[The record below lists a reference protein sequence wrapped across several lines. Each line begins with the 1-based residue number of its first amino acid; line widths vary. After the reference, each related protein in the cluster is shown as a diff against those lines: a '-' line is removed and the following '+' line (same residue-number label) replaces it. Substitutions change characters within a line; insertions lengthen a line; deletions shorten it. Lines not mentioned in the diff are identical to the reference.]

1 MNKSKFPSFN
11 SEQADH
17 FIRLVKEGLGTE
29 LATVIDGSKVNMNHL
44 VRYMH
49 ISKLCQARREERGL
63 SFKDISTQLK
73 IPQYRL
79 KAIEKNSIQN
89 IEPAIFDRY
98 IEFLGLQDEFQEW
111 LKENKDVYDEVGRNG

>member
-17 FIRLVKEGLGTE
+17 FIKLVKERLGTE
-29 LATVIDGSKVNMNHL
+29 LAGIIEGSGINMNQL
-44 VRYMH
+44 VRFIH
-49 ISKLCQARREERGL
+49 ISTLCKARREERGL

-79 KAIEKNSIQN
+79 EILSNVVDEIFFGPTA
-89 IEPAIFDRY
+89 EPHR
-98 IEFLGLQDEFQEW
+98 GLF
-111 LKENKDVYDEVGRNG
+111 